1 MSVRESI
8 TVLRGHLAQAREVLE
23 DVDSGIHQ
31 PLIARQ
37 TYQHLA
43 ELMRFRHSSAPM

>member
-23 DVDSGIHQ
+23 DVDSGIRQ
-31 PLIARQ
+31 PLIARDLDDFDRFLVR
-37 TYQHLA
+37 LA
-43 ELMRFRHSSAPM
+43 RDG